1 MKYILSKSKNVLY
14 RDRKFGRNCP
24 SHAAQLPVL
33 NGRKCSATFH
43 ESSNISFN
51 ISYLVY
57 YYNLI
62 SKACIPT
69 LHS

>member
-1 MKYILSKSKNVLY
+1 MKY
-14 RDRKFGRNCP
+14 GRNCL
-24 SHAAQLPVL
+24 SYAAQLPVL

-57 YYNLI
+57 YYNLKSLI